1 MYNASLLMLKLVYPF
16 GSKTSKV
23 LSNCVVKVGGH
34 DLGVMLHMCTLLITR
49 YAFNSKL
56 KTRHSYTVIS

>member
-1 MYNASLLMLKLVYPF
+1 MKVSNARYLTVMYNAYLLMLKLVYPF

-34 DLGVMLHMCTLLITR
+34 DSESNVTQCTLLIIR
-49 YAFNSKL
+49 YIK
-56 KTRHSYTVIS
+56 

>member
-1 MYNASLLMLKLVYPF
+1 MYNAYLLMLKLVYPF

-34 DLGVMLHMCTLLITR
+34 DLGSNVTHVYITYNTVYLIASERHDTHTR
-49 YAFNSKL
+49 L
-56 KTRHSYTVIS
+56 

>member
-1 MYNASLLMLKLVYPF
+1 MYNAYLLMLKLVYPF

-34 DLGVMLHMCTLLITR
+34 DLGSNVTMCTLLITR
-49 YAFNSKL
+49 Y
-56 KTRHSYTVIS
+56 I

>member
-1 MYNASLLMLKLVYPF
+1 MVYNAYLLMLKHVHPF

-34 DLGVMLHMCTLLITR
+34 DLESNVTQCTLIITR
-49 YAFNSKL
+49 FIL
-56 KTRHSYTVIS
+56 